1 MPRIVSTILFSK
13 SHHLILFK
21 REDPGT
27 FRSPPAGTKGF
38 TFRLITQPRSLILG
52 VNDLLSDDVQ
62 GLLDAVHG
70 DGLEDVLSDVPV
82 LFHVDFLL
90 GGLASLELLDDLF
103 DKGSGERVALEV
115 GVDVAGHDF
124 LQARGAGVEGDE
136 DDVAVNAVGDAGS
149 VHVGHRAEGL
159 VVVLEDDVELALI
172 ALAVGLHDLL
182 AADVGEV
189 AALGVED
196 GPAVLVGD
204 LLEAVGTADGG
215 GSAGGAFNDERVDLG
230 DALGIGVGLQ
240 PLAGGEA
247 LILEVGANPGDILVG
262 VVDGTVDN
270 DDGDARVLALSQD
283 GVPAGG
289 DDRVNDYVVD
299 FLLDEAA
306 DGLELGGG
314 ILVAVNEDQV
324 VPFSVEKTSLQELVE
339 AVRQSDSWPTWA
351 KPTVMS
357 SPSVASSPPSGAS
370 ETSPPVVVSSAG
382 GSEVVV
388 SSLPQAASANT
399 ITSARISARSFF
411 IPYLSNRYFSDG
423 LPPGRCSCSEYK
435 PLFFLCHKFVL
446 MNLSFRPFLQ
456 YKFVEKCRRKN
467 RQFFNVSSYAIKLS
481 IFAYIPQYLN

>member
-149 VHVGHRAEGL
+149 VHGGHRAEGL
-159 VVVLEDDVELALI
+159 VVVLADDDVELALI

-215 GSAGGAFNDERVDLG
+215 GSASGAFNDKRVDLG

-324 VPFSVEKTSLQELVE
+324 V
-339 AVRQSDSWPTWA
+339 AVLRGEDLFA
-351 KPTVMS
+351 GVGG
-357 SPSVASSPPSGAS
+357 SGA
-370 ETSPPVVVSSAG
+370 PVGLVADLGKAYGDELAVSGVVAAG
-382 GSEVVV
+382 GGLLSGGLGGGSILAAAGGQREQ
-388 SSLPQAASANT
+388 SLPAVSGEQA
-399 ITSARISARSFF
+399 
-411 IPYLSNRYFSDG
+411 NREAGTFGPCD
-423 LPPGRCSCSEYK
+423 
-435 PLFFLCHKFVL
+435 
-446 MNLSFRPFLQ
+446 
-456 YKFVEKCRRKN
+456 
-467 RQFFNVSSYAIKLS
+467 
-481 IFAYIPQYLN
+481 